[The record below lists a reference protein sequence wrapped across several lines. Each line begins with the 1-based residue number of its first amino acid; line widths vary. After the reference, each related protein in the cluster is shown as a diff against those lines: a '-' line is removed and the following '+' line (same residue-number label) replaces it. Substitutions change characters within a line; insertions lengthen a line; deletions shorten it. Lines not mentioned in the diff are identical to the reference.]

1 MALRFDGITIDPERD
16 VARLGTALEQ
26 VRESMADGRWWTLA
40 QLSRRCGTSE
50 CSASARIRDLRKLRN
65 GGRTVESK
73 RIAAGLWA
81 YRLHPD
87 GAPQ

>member
-1 MALRFDGITIDPERD
+1 MALRFDGLTFDPERD
-16 VARLGTALEQ
+16 VARLGTALEK
-26 VRESMADGRWWTLA
+26 VAEAMSNGSWWTLA

-50 CSASARIRDLRKLRN
+50 CSASARIRDLRKPRN

-81 YRLHPD
+81 YRLHPE